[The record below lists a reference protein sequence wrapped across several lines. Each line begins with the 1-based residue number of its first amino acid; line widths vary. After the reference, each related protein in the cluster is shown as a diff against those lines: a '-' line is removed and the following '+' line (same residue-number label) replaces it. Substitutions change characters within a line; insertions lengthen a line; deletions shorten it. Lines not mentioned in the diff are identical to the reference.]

1 MATLDDLDNPTGHL
15 IAARRVQGAKV
26 YNAALE
32 ELGSLDDVVIDKIS
46 GRIAYAVLTAG
57 GFLGMGATHYPLPW
71 EKLRYDTEMGG
82 YIGRLLDDR
91 LLEAVQKLR
100 PLAQQAGCT
109 MAQFALA
116 WILRQPNVAS
126 AIIGASRPEQVS
138 DNARASGLAIDPAL
152 FTQAEAIISEARA

>member
-32 ELGSLDDVVIDKIS
+32 ELGSLDDVVIDKVS

-82 YIGRLLDDR
+82 YIADIDR
-91 LLEAVQKLR
+91 GMLESGPHYRDGGSAEWHND
-100 PLAQQAGCT
+100 
-109 MAQFALA
+109 A
-116 WILRQPNVAS
+116 WARNIYTYYGVTPFWD
-126 AIIGASRPEQVS
+126 GA
-138 DNARASGLAIDPAL
+138 A
-152 FTQAEAIISEARA
+152 